1 MIPLRRSTTKS
12 LETTLLSYSRQA
24 LPRPARLYSTPSTA
38 RHNAYLAQ
46 SVPAQPELPPYISK
60 PNGRNGATAPED
72 MHKFLQRGTP
82 YTILP
87 TPLPT
92 DQSSHLNDLYFTD
105 SPTQDLLAV
114 IDACLHNLHDVPRAK
129 QIFER
134 LRTSS
139 KAETALDTRLHNS
152 LLEAFV
158 AMATSKGSGN
168 RHAWLEEVLAL
179 FDSMEA
185 GTGTAAPNATT
196 YALMLTAWLRLA
208 GTSFHSSSVNTRS
221 DSTPTLPTPQR

>member
-38 RHNAYLAQ
+38 RRNGYLAQ
-46 SVPAQPELPPYISK
+46 SLPAQPELPPYMSK
-60 PNGRNGATAPED
+60 PKGLNDATPPED
-72 MHKFLQRGTP
+72 MHSFLKRNSS

-105 SPTQDLLAV
+105 SHTQDLLAV
-114 IDACLHNLHDVPRAK
+114 IDACLYNLYDIPRAK

-134 LRTSS
+134 LRKSS
-139 KAETALDTRLHNS
+139 KAEAVLDIRLYNS
-152 LLEAFV
+152 LLEAFI
-158 AMATSKGSGN
+158 AMATSKDLSN
-168 RHAWLEEVLAL
+168 KLVWLEDAWIL
-179 FDSMEA
+179 FDSME
-185 GTGTAAPNATT
+185 TGMEVAAPNATT
-196 YALMLTAWLRLA
+196 YALMLVAWLRYA
-208 GTSFHSSSVNTRS
+208 AVYSSFA
-221 DSTPTLPTPQR
+221 QR